1 MIKASFT
8 DYISKCKGMVV
19 RYVVATWP
27 ATRSHAAGRMTVYR
41 EFENGKKQVRRLCFH
56 PIAGYMV
63 DERDLSSWTS
73 AILECR
79 ALSDGYNVYGHALT
93 DEEVAS
99 ITELHPN
106 FKWTLQKA
114 GECNCA
120 KTMKLLQQWV
130 KDPNV
135 ELLVGAHYD
144 RLALN
149 KSFIRYGKKRRMEI
163 LNFVKDNSGSE
174 NWPLPKIKF
183 VMDGHTEKEYEAWKS
198 FKDVYGRA
206 FSYESYKYLTSRRIK
221 NGDRELYRDY
231 IAMAKECGHKIKD
244 KYWYAPKNLH
254 KAHEKVMAEVELVRE
269 ARRQEQAE
277 QAKKET
283 ERKIGEF
290 RKVAKK
296 FNELITKFHGL
307 TAYVPQDTD
316 IVDKHAKALHQ
327 CLVYADYIGK
337 MARQR
342 CLLVFIADSAGKP
355 VATAE
360 ILPGGE
366 LGQFY
371 GNELVRNPE
380 KMKPCKDAEKL
391 VSKWLKKFKDSN
403 LKIKPRK
410 EAA

>member
-1 MIKASFT
+1 MIKATFT

-41 EFENGKKQVRRLCFH
+41 EFENGNKQVRRLCFH

-63 DERDLSSWTS
+63 DECDLSSWTS
-73 AILECR
+73 AIMECR
-79 ALSDGYNVYGHALT
+79 AISNGYNVYGHEIT
-93 DEEVAS
+93 DKEIATMVNV
-99 ITELHPN
+99 HPN

-114 GECNCA
+114 GNCNCA
-120 KTMKLLQQWV
+120 KAMLLLQQWI
-130 KDPNV
+130 KDPHV
-135 ELLVGAHYD
+135 ELLVGSNYNK
-144 RLALN
+144 LAQN
-149 KSFIRYGKKRRMEI
+149 KSFISYGKERRMAV
-163 LNFVKDNSGSE
+163 LKFVKENAGAE
-174 NWPLPKIKF
+174 NWPLQKIKF

-198 FKDVYGRA
+198 FRDVYSRT
-206 FSYESYKYLTSRRIK
+206 FSYESYKYLASRKIK
-221 NGDRELYRDY
+221 DGDLEIYRDY
-231 IAMAKECGHKIKD
+231 IAMAKECGHNIKD

-269 ARRQEQAE
+269 ARKLEQAE
-277 QAKKET
+277 NEKKET
-283 ERKIGEF
+283 ERKMVEF

-296 FNELITKFHGL
+296 FNNLITKFHGL

-316 IVDKHAKALHQ
+316 IVDRHAKALHQ

-337 MARQR
+337 MARQK

-360 ILPGGE
+360 ILPGGK

-371 GNELVRNPE
+371 ADELGRNYN
-380 KMKPCKDAEKL
+380 KMKPSADAENAL
-391 VSKWLKKFKDSN
+391 SKWLKKFNASKI
-403 LKIKPRK
+403 KIKPRK